1 MNNSPFTLHE
11 ILLKN
16 NPPVLT
22 FEKNKDRDLYEWRE
36 EVRKAFA
43 EVIRKPEKTLS
54 SPAIIEYEKEHE
66 DYHEIRFQF
75 ESEPSYF
82 VPGHYL
88 YPKNLTHKVPV
99 II

>member
-16 NPPVLT
+16 NPPALA

-54 SPAIIEYEKEHE
+54 FP
-66 DYHEIRFQF
+66 
-75 ESEPSYF
+75 P
-82 VPGHYL
+82 
-88 YPKNLTHKVPV
+88 
-99 II
+99 